1 MPYVELHA
9 HSSYSFLDG
18 ASLPEELAVRAAELG
33 YPALALTD
41 HDGVYGSLEFAHAAK
56 HFGVRP
62 ITGAELTL
70 ADRSH
75 VTVLVETAKG
85 YANLCRLI
93 TAAHAHT
100 RPEGKETQPPAD
112 PALDQALLEE
122 LNEGL
127 VCLSGCARHGLAV
140 RNPNGAARLARAF
153 GRERFFV
160 ELQRPYE
167 RGDARRNAGLRD
179 LAASLG
185 VPTIVTGDVHAHH
198 LRRAALQDVLVAI
211 RHRSSLDGCEAERR
225 GNHECVLLSPAEM
238 VERFPEDR
246 AAVARTVELAERLRF
261 DLTEE
266 LGYRYPDFSDSPEP
280 AIVQLAHVCKRTF
293 EDRYPR
299 GHKLRREARARLD
312 EELKLIDELGLAGF
326 FLLHWDVLELA
337 RECALEVRGRD
348 SPRHALPPGRGRGS
362 SVGSLVCYLT
372 GLSHVDPVGAE
383 LSLGRFLNRELD
395 SVPDIDLDFPR
406 DIREKLIVA
415 VTERYGREHAAL
427 VASFSTYRS
436 RGAIRDVGKA
446 LGLPYA
452 ELERI
457 ARVSEGWNAKRVAEE
472 LQQLPDAD
480 RKLLSPRWRA
490 FGELCHEIAGLPRH
504 ISQHPG
510 GMVISSRPLVE
521 LVPVQPAAMA
531 GRQMCQWD
539 KDSCADAGFLKID
552 LLGLGMLSAVEDCVD
567 QIARL
572 QGKPIDL
579 SRIPL
584 DDKAVYEEIQRAD
597 TIGDFQI
604 ESRAQ
609 MQSLLRTRPE
619 NIDDLTVQV
628 ALVRPGPIQGKAVHP
643 YIEHRQRLRED
654 PSFVPP
660 VDHPLLADCLR
671 STLGVVVFQDQVLEV
686 AIALAGFSVGEAEGL
701 RRAMSRKRSHDALEA
716 YRERFVEGA
725 LRKGVDAETADMV
738 YDKLVGFS
746 GFGFPKSHAAAFGLL
761 AYQSAW
767 LRHHYPAEFL
777 CALLNAQP
785 MGFYPPATLVRDGQR
800 RGVETRP
807 PDVNVSAAKC
817 AVEDGAVRIGIDYV
831 NGIGEDRGGGCR
843 RGARAGANRS
853 PSVRDLAQRTQLSE
867 HGLETLIVAGA
878 CDCFELPRRQLL
890 WQLGLVP
897 RSQSVPGSGGEEKQL
912 ALPLDPTAATPEL
925 PEPTVWERMLADY
938 RTTNLSVG
946 VHPHGAPACAS
957 AGWRDL
963 LARPR
968 ERAGPRAGGD
978 RGNGCRTAAARD
990 RERRRLHADRGRV
1003 RPGQP
1008 DRAAVGLRQAP
1019 SDRPRRA
1026 AHPRAR
1032 PLRTDRAQPERPRP
1046 LARDTR
1052 AARAPDLAGVRSGRQ
1067 PARAPTTSATA
1078 DSVGLR
1084 RLLIGSRCS
1093 IERPSCALRLKAV
1106 LTSAT
1111 WVNAC
1116 GKLPSW
1122 RRVSGS
1128 HSSASRPRSLRRSRS
1143 RSKDLLGLVV
1153 PSLEREIV
1161 GEPEGAREERALAG
1175 RQPVDGPC
1183 LFVVRCTGRRARRA
1197 RGHARSPRPC
1207 RPCAGR
1213 PPGGSRRAGS
1223 SAGSRPAASSRTT
1236 A

>member
-1 MPYVELHA
+1 MTIELQPEFPHRTRKKDRFPLGGSGSQRAPSARRLRERTAHVPYVELHA

-18 ASLPEELAVRAAELG
+18 ASLPEELAVQAAELG

-62 ITGAELTL
+62 ITGAEVTL

-75 VTVLVETAKG
+75 VTLLVETQRG
-85 YANLCRLI
+85 YANLCRLL

-100 RPEGKETQPPAD
+100 RPPGKETQPPAE
-112 PALDQALLEE
+112 PALDQRLLEE
-122 LNEGL
+122 LNDGL

-140 RNPNGAARLARAF
+140 RSPNAAARLAGAF
-153 GRERFFV
+153 GRDRFFV

-167 RGDARRNAGLRD
+167 RGDARRNATLRD
-179 LAASLG
+179 LAEELG
-185 VPTIVTGDVHAHH
+185 VETLVTGDVHAHH
-198 LRRAALQDVLVAI
+198 PRRAALQDVLVAV

-225 GNHECVLLSPAEM
+225 GNHESVLLSPGEV

-280 AIVQLAHVCKRTF
+280 AIVQLAHVCRRTF
-293 EDRYPR
+293 EERYPR
-299 GHKLRREARARLD
+299 GHRLRADAQARLD

-337 RECALEVRGRD
+337 RECALEVRGRE

-383 LSLGRFLNRELD
+383 LSLGRFLNRELNA
-395 SVPDIDLDFPR
+395 VPDIDLDFPR

-427 VASFSTYRS
+427 VASFATYRS

-457 ARVSEGWNAKRVAEE
+457 ARVSEGWNAKRVADE
-472 LQQLPDAD
+472 LQLLPDAD

-490 FGELCHEIAGLPRH
+490 FAELCGEIAGLPRH

-552 LLGLGMLSAVEDCVD
+552 LLGLGMLSAVEDCVE

-572 QGKPIDL
+572 RGEPIDL

-584 DDKAVYEEIQRAD
+584 DDKAVYGDIQRAD
-597 TIGDFQI
+597 TVGDFQI

-609 MQSLLRTRPE
+609 MQSLLRTLPE
-619 NIDDLTVQV
+619 NLDDLTVQV

-643 YIEHRQRLRED
+643 YIEHRQRVRED
-654 PSFVPP
+654 ATFVPP

-686 AIALAGFSVGEAEGL
+686 AMALAGFSVGEAEGL

-716 YRERFVEGA
+716 YRGRFVAGA
-725 LRKGVDAETADMV
+725 LENGVDSETADMV

-777 CALLNAQP
+777 CSLLNAQP

-807 PDVNVSAAKC
+807 PDVNVSHAKC
-817 AVEDGAVRIGIDYV
+817 DVEDGAVRIGLDYV
-831 NGIGEDRGGGCR
+831 NGIGEDDAAAVVAERD
-843 RGARAGANRS
+843 RAGSFA
-853 PSVRDLAQRTQLSE
+853 SVRELAQRTQLSE
-867 HGLETLIVAGA
+867 HGLETLVVSGA

-897 RSQSVPGSGGEEKQL
+897 RPQTVPGSGGEEKQL
-912 ALPLDPTAATPEL
+912 ALPLEPTAETPSL

-946 VHPHGAPACAS
+946 VHPLELLRAHLPQGVLSSRELETAPNRAQVAI
-957 AGWRDL
+957 AGMAVARQRPATANGVVFMLIEDEFGTVNL
-963 LARPR
+963 IVPPTVYDRYRAIVRGEPLILARGR
-968 ERAGPRAGGD
+968 FERI
-978 RGNGCRTAAARD
+978 
-990 RERRRLHADRGRV
+990 ERNQNVLV
-1003 RPGQP
+1003 RSLETLG
-1008 DRAAVGLRQAP
+1008 
-1019 SDRPRRA
+1019 
-1026 AHPRAR
+1026 
-1032 PLRTDRAQPERPRP
+1032 P
-1046 LARDTR
+1046 LAREVSRETEF
-1052 AARAPDLAGVRSGRQ
+1052 G
-1067 PARAPTTSATA
+1067 TS
-1078 DSVGLR
+1078 
-1084 RLLIGSRCS
+1084 
-1093 IERPSCALRLKAV
+1093 
-1106 LTSAT
+1106 
-1111 WVNAC
+1111 
-1116 GKLPSW
+1116 LP
-1122 RRVSGS
+1122 
-1128 HSSASRPRSLRRSRS
+1128 
-1143 RSKDLLGLVV
+1143 
-1153 PSLEREIV
+1153 
-1161 GEPEGAREERALAG
+1161 GAHH
-1175 RQPVDGPC
+1175 
-1183 LFVVRCTGRRARRA
+1183 F
-1197 RGHARSPRPC
+1197 GHR
-1207 RPCAGR
+1207 
-1213 PPGGSRRAGS
+1213 
-1223 SAGSRPAASSRTT
+1223 
-1236 A
+1236 

>member
-1 MPYVELHA
+1 MPVELPPEFPHRTRRKEKLQPGSSRRTRAPYVELHA

-41 HDGVYGSLEFAHAAK
+41 HDGLYGSLEFAHAAK

-75 VTVLVETAKG
+75 VTLLVETQAG
-85 YANLCRLI
+85 YGNLCRLI

-100 RPEGKETQPPAD
+100 RPLGRETQPPGE
-112 PALDQALLEE
+112 PALDQGLLEE
-122 LNEGL
+122 LNDGL
-127 VCLSGCARHGLAV
+127 ICLSGCTRHGLAL
-140 RNPNGAARLARAF
+140 RNPNAAARLARAF
-153 GRERFFV
+153 GRDRFFV

-167 RGDARRNAGLRD
+167 RGDARRRKLLRE
-179 LAASLG
+179 LADSLG
-185 VPTIVTGDVHAHH
+185 VQTVATGDVHAHH
-198 LRRAALQDVLVAI
+198 PRRAQLQDVLVAV
-211 RHRSSLDGCEAERR
+211 RHRASLDGSEAERR
-225 GNHECVLLSPAEM
+225 GNHECVLFAPGEAAD
-238 VERFPEDR
+238 RFPED
-246 AAVARTVELAERLRF
+246 ADAVARTVELAERLTF
-261 DLTEE
+261 DLTKE

-280 AIVQLAHVCKRTF
+280 AIVQLANVCNKQF
-293 EDRYPR
+293 EHRYPVSNR
-299 GHKLRREARARLD
+299 LLQSQARARLD
-312 EELKLIDELGLAGF
+312 DELKLIDELGLAGF

-427 VASFSTYRS
+427 VASFATYRS

-452 ELERI
+452 ELERL
-457 ARVSEGWNAKRVAEE
+457 AKVSEGWNAKRVGEE
-472 LQQLPDAD
+472 LQLLPDAQ

-490 FGELCHEIAGLPRH
+490 FAELCHEIAGLPRH

-539 KDSCADAGFLKID
+539 KDSCSDAGFLKID
-552 LLGLGMLSAVEDCVD
+552 LLGLGMLSAVEDCVE

-572 QGKPIDL
+572 HGEPIDL

-584 DDKAVYEEIQRAD
+584 EDPDVYDDIQRAD
-597 TIGDFQI
+597 TVGDFQI

-619 NIDDLTVQV
+619 NLDDLTVQV

-643 YIEHRQRLRED
+643 YIDHREQLRHD

-660 VDHPLLADCLR
+660 VDHPLLAECLR

-686 AIALAGFSVGEAEGL
+686 AIALAGFTVGEAEGL

-716 YRERFVEGA
+716 YRDGFVAGA
-725 LRKGVDAETADMV
+725 LANGVDEATAQLV

-777 CALLNAQP
+777 CSLLNAQP
-785 MGFYPPATLVRDGQR
+785 MGFYPPATLVRDAQR
-800 RGVETRP
+800 RGVDTRP

-817 AVEDGAVRIGIDYV
+817 AVEDGAVRIGIEYV
-831 NGIGEDRGGGCR
+831 NGVGEDESKAVVAERE
-843 RGARAGANRS
+843 RS
-853 PSVRDLAQRTQLSE
+853 GPFGSIRELAQRTQLSD
-867 HGLETLIVAGA
+867 HALETLIVAGA
-878 CDCFELPRRQLL
+878 CDCFEQPRRALL
-890 WQLGLVP
+890 WELGLVP
-897 RSQSVPGSGGEEKQL
+897 RTQSVPGSAGEERQL

-938 RTTNLSVG
+938 RTTSLSVG
-946 VHPHGAPACAS
+946 VHPMQLLRPHLADGVLSSVDLHGTRDRSRVVVAGMAVARQRPATANGVVFMLIEDEFGQVNLIVPPTVYERYR
-957 AGWRDL
+957 AVVRGEPL
-963 LARPR
+963 ILARGRFEKVGRNENILVR
-968 ERAGPRAGGD
+968 ELESLG
-978 RGNGCRTAAARD
+978 
-990 RERRRLHADRGRV
+990 
-1003 RPGQP
+1003 
-1008 DRAAVGLRQAP
+1008 
-1019 SDRPRRA
+1019 
-1026 AHPRAR
+1026 
-1032 PLRTDRAQPERPRP
+1032 P
-1046 LARDTR
+1046 LARKI
-1052 AARAPDLAGVRSGRQ
+1052 
-1067 PARAPTTSATA
+1067 A
-1078 DSVGLR
+1078 DEEDVH
-1084 RLLIGSRCS
+1084 GS
-1093 IERPSCALRLKAV
+1093 
-1106 LTSAT
+1106 
-1111 WVNAC
+1111 
-1116 GKLPSW
+1116 LPSA
-1122 RRVSGS
+1122 
-1128 HSSASRPRSLRRSRS
+1128 HH
-1143 RSKDLLGLVV
+1143 
-1153 PSLEREIV
+1153 
-1161 GEPEGAREERALAG
+1161 
-1175 RQPVDGPC
+1175 
-1183 LFVVRCTGRRARRA
+1183 F
-1197 RGHARSPRPC
+1197 GHR
-1207 RPCAGR
+1207 
-1213 PPGGSRRAGS
+1213 
-1223 SAGSRPAASSRTT
+1223 
-1236 A
+1236 

>member
-1 MPYVELHA
+1 MTIELQPEFPHRTRKKERFPLAGSRSQRAPAARAVRERAAAVPYVELHA

-18 ASLPEELAVRAAELG
+18 ASLPEELAVQAGELG

-56 HFGVRP
+56 YFGVRP

-75 VTVLVETAKG
+75 VTVLVETQQG

-100 RPEGKETQPPAD
+100 RPAGRESQPPAD

-140 RNPNGAARLARAF
+140 RNPNAAARLAQAF
-153 GRERFFV
+153 GPDRFFV

-167 RGDARRNAGLRD
+167 RGDARRNTALRH
-179 LAASLG
+179 LAESLDMA
-185 VPTIVTGDVHAHH
+185 TLVTGDVHAHH
-198 LRRAALQDVLVAI
+198 PRRAPLQDVLVAV

-225 GNHECVLLSPAEM
+225 GNHECVLLSPAEV

-246 AAVARTVELAERLRF
+246 AAIARTVELAERLRF

-280 AIVQLAHVCKRTF
+280 AIVQLAHVCKRAF
-293 EDRYPR
+293 EDRYPQ
-299 GHKLRREARARLD
+299 GHRLRREAQARLD

-337 RECALEVRGRD
+337 RECAVEVRGRD
-348 SPRHALPPGRGRGS
+348 SPRHVLPPGRGRGS

-383 LSLGRFLNRELD
+383 LSIGRFLNRELD
-395 SVPDIDLDFPR
+395 AVPDIDLDFPR

-427 VASFSTYRS
+427 VASFATYRS
-436 RGAIRDVGKA
+436 RGAIRDVGKS

-472 LQQLPDAD
+472 LQLLPDAD
-480 RKLLSPRWRA
+480 RKMLSPRWRA

-552 LLGLGMLSAVEDCVD
+552 LLGLGMLSAVEDCVE
-567 QIARL
+567 QIAELRG
-572 QGKPIDL
+572 QPIDL

-584 DDKAVYEEIQRAD
+584 DDKAVYDDIQRAD
-597 TIGDFQI
+597 TVGDFQI

-609 MQSLLRTRPE
+609 MQSLLRTLPE
-619 NIDDLTVQV
+619 NLEDLTVQV

-716 YRERFVEGA
+716 YRGRFVAGA
-725 LRKGVDAETADMV
+725 LGKGVDAETADMV

-767 LRHHYPAEFL
+767 LRHHYAAEFL

-800 RGVETRP
+800 RGVETRR

-817 AVEDGAVRIGIDYV
+817 TVEEDAVRIGIDYV
-831 NGIGEDRGGGCR
+831 NGIGEDDAKAVVEERDRCGR
-843 RGARAGANRS
+843 FAN
-853 PSVRDLAQRTQLSE
+853 VRDLAQRTQLSE
-867 HGLETLIVAGA
+867 HGLETLIVSGA
-878 CDCFELPRRQLL
+878 CDCFGSQRRQLL

-897 RSQSVPGSGGEEKQL
+897 RSHSVPGSGGEEKQL
-912 ALPLDPTAATPEL
+912 ALPLEPTAATPAL

-938 RTTNLSVG
+938 RTTSLSVG
-946 VHPHGAPACAS
+946 VHPLELLRAHLPKDVLSSRELDTTPNRAQIAVAGMAVARQRPATANGVVFMLIEDEFGAVNLIVPPAVYDRHRAIVR
-957 AGWRDL
+957 GEPL
-963 LARPR
+963 ILARGR
-968 ERAGPRAGGD
+968 FERI
-978 RGNGCRTAAARD
+978 
-990 RERRRLHADRGRV
+990 ERNQNVLV
-1003 RPGQP
+1003 RSLETLG
-1008 DRAAVGLRQAP
+1008 A
-1019 SDRPRRA
+1019 
-1026 AHPRAR
+1026 
-1032 PLRTDRAQPERPRP
+1032 
-1046 LARDTR
+1046 LARQVSQE
-1052 AARAPDLAGVRSGRQ
+1052 AEVVIS
-1067 PARAPTTSATA
+1067 
-1078 DSVGLR
+1078 
-1084 RLLIGSRCS
+1084 
-1093 IERPSCALRLKAV
+1093 
-1106 LTSAT
+1106 
-1111 WVNAC
+1111 
-1116 GKLPSW
+1116 LPSA
-1122 RRVSGS
+1122 
-1128 HSSASRPRSLRRSRS
+1128 HH
-1143 RSKDLLGLVV
+1143 
-1153 PSLEREIV
+1153 
-1161 GEPEGAREERALAG
+1161 
-1175 RQPVDGPC
+1175 
-1183 LFVVRCTGRRARRA
+1183 F
-1197 RGHARSPRPC
+1197 GHR
-1207 RPCAGR
+1207 
-1213 PPGGSRRAGS
+1213 
-1223 SAGSRPAASSRTT
+1223 
-1236 A
+1236 